1 MATHIHL
8 FDPGAPV
15 TFTTSAAVVGGQL
28 LAVTG
33 NRTAAPTAG
42 INAKWVGVAG
52 FDAASGERVTV
63 VKGGV
68 QRIMAS
74 GTIAAGDTVVS
85 AADGK
90 VATVAA
96 VNATAPTTA
105 DANNTRA
112 IVGTALTGGTNVL
125 VEIDMDR

>member
-1 MATHIHL
+1 MASHIHL

-15 TFTTSAAVVGGQL
+15 TFTAGTAVTGGQL

-33 NRTAAPTAG
+33 NRTVGATAG
-42 INAKWVGVAG
+42 VNAKWVGVAA
-52 FDAASGERVTV
+52 FDAAAGERVTV

-74 GTIAAGDTVVS
+74 GTIAAGDAVVS
-85 AADGK
+85 AAAGA

-96 VNATAPTTA
+96 VTTPTAA
-105 DANNTRA
+105 DVTNTRA